1 MAAEYVDT
9 PHGWIGHLSISLA
22 LTLNGDK
29 WIGRE
34 TLKDFLKS
42 QTVDARLQAMLREE
56 MRK

>member
-1 MAAEYVDT
+1 MTTVETEGYWVGSLSMA
-9 PHGWIGHLSISLA
+9 LA

-42 QTVDARLQAMLREE
+42 QTVDAQLQTMLREE
-56 MRK
+56 LKK

>member
-1 MAAEYVDT
+1 MNAQTESF
-9 PHGWIGHLSISLA
+9 WIGSLSMALV

-56 MRK
+56 LKK